1 MNNNKFLTLLMGK
14 CWHEPDI
21 KSQTYVDDLYK
32 EDWQNPDQLSN
43 PLSVIQWMERNM
55 PEVWEDYLSLVFEL
69 PLSQKDTLNY
79 ILDLNNLVTYLS
91 EYQEEWGFKECA
103 DWMNEE
109 ISPACCNNCE
119 YEKKGLTVH
128 MASYGCFIK
137 HPALVYLEQEVKDEK
152 SM

>member
-1 MNNNKFLTLLMGK
+1 MNNDMFLAKLINMSYDEFFVFSSISKFRN
-14 CWHEPDI
+14 
-21 KSQTYVDDLYK
+21 VK
-32 EDWQNPDQLSN
+32 EY
-43 PLSVIQWMERNM
+43 MERNM

-109 ISPACCNNCE
+109 ISPACCDNCE

-137 HPALVYLEQEVKDEK
+137 HPALVYLEQEATDEG
-152 SM
+152 

>member
-1 MNNNKFLTLLMGK
+1 MNNNKFLEELTGYSRL
-14 CWHEPDI
+14 D
-21 KSQTYVDDLYK
+21 T
-32 EDWQNPDQLSN
+32 LSN
-43 PLSVIQWMERNM
+43 EVKFFLIKEYMERNM

>member
-1 MNNNKFLTLLMGK
+1 MNNDMFLSKLVNMNYDEFFVSSSISKFRN
-14 CWHEPDI
+14 
-21 KSQTYVDDLYK
+21 VK
-32 EDWQNPDQLSN
+32 EY
-43 PLSVIQWMERNM
+43 MERNM

-109 ISPACCNNCE
+109 ISPACCDNCE

-137 HPALVYLEQEVKDEK
+137 HPALVYLEQEATDEG
-152 SM
+152 